1 MQSDIYWKPATQ
13 ASVLWSTLHK
23 EVPRPIKRSEIECE
37 IVLSFMYMAAVIMK
51 EWFYYANIFIEI
63 NTESLG
69 ICFVD

>member
-1 MQSDIYWKPATQ
+1 
-13 ASVLWSTLHK
+13 
-23 EVPRPIKRSEIECE
+23 
-37 IVLSFMYMAAVIMK
+37 MYMAAVIMK